1 MCVQLLLRAFHFV
14 FFAFSMPTF
23 LNQGL
28 LSSKSFNRS
37 GNTLFSYNELKE
49 LVVTDSKEEGKRLF
63 GPIAGR
69 SVVIPHSSLKTNNAA
84 KEPSLELGN
93 VAHYNNASKPS
104 DQMRLSSIDLSD
116 LMSESIVDSSSSLSG
131 VASDLFK
138 STESNVDNSE
148 KSSDIVIST
157 TSIKVPR
164 MKTKRTTATTVE
176 RSSEVGNND
185 NKGEKRSSFVV
196 SSRSVVVPH
205 LFSSGTAVMARS
217 LIQSNILLNK
227 NAHNNKKV
235 SIGGARKRKK
245 SIDLTDLMSD
255 SLSTDSTKMLCE
267 TSVYKAMMSD
277 MPEFSELYGNSSR
290 SLMSDSLD
298 MDDMEE
304 ALKDRES

>member
-1 MCVQLLLRAFHFV
+1 M
-14 FFAFSMPTF
+14 
-23 LNQGL
+23 
-28 LSSKSFNRS
+28 
-37 GNTLFSYNELKE
+37 FSYNELKE
-49 LVVTDSKEEGKRLF
+49 LVVIDSKEEGKRLS

-93 VAHYNNASKPS
+93 VAHFDNASKSP

-116 LMSESIVDSSSSLSG
+116 LMSESIVESSSSLSG

-148 KSSDIVIST
+148 KSSDNIVIST
-157 TSIKVPR
+157 TSIKVPHHTSR
-164 MKTKRTTATTVE
+164 MKTKRTTETTVE
-176 RSSEVGNND
+176 RSSEEENND

-196 SSRSVVVPH
+196 SSRSIVVPH
-205 LFSSGTAVMARS
+205 LFSSGTAVIAGS
-217 LIQSNILLNK
+217 LIQSNVLLNK
-227 NAHNNKKV
+227 NAYNNKKV
-235 SIGGARKRKK
+235 SIGGTKKRKK

-267 TSVYKAMMSD
+267 TSVYKAMMSE
-277 MPEFSELYGNSSR
+277 MSEFSELYGNSSR

-298 MDDMEE
+298 MDDIEE
-304 ALKDRES
+304 VLKDRE